1 MKTET
6 PKLFVEINNSNF
18 IYYVIK
24 YDENENLK
32 IVYKLD
38 IPLIGIENK
47 KITDYE
53 NFFRVMKENIYLIEK
68 SINHTF
74 TESILIIENFDT
86 SFLSLSGFKKLN
98 GSQIFREN
106 ITYIINLLKS
116 YVDENESKKTI
127 LHIFNSKFLL
137 DNKSTD
143 NLPIGLFGDFYSHE
157 LSFSL
162 INSND
167 LKNLKNIFEKCNL
180 KISKI
185 LLKSFIIGAYIS
197 SQNFSNGNFF
207 QIYISDTKS
216 KIILFENNSLKFAQ
230 EFNFGTNIII
240 QDICKI
246 TSLSKDIVREIL
258 NKIKFNEDI
267 SENEL
272 ISKDFFKNEIYK
284 KIKKKLIF
292 KIVFARINELIEI
305 MIFKNIN
312 FKYFNEIPRNI
323 FFEFENKSEYEC
335 FQNIYEKVLNNNKF
349 FKIKFMDSLSSESIL
364 NTANELVHFGW
375 KREAIP
381 ISQSKKSLIARLF
394 DWIFG

>member
-1 MKTET
+1 MKIET
-6 PKLFVEINNSNF
+6 PKLFVEINNFNF

-32 IVYKLD
+32 IVYKSD
-38 IPLIGIENK
+38 VPLIGIENK

-74 TESILIIENFDT
+74 NETVLILENFDT
-86 SFLSLSGFKKLN
+86 SFISLSGFKKLN
-98 GSQIFREN
+98 GSQILREN
-106 ITYIINLLKS
+106 VTYIINLLKS

-137 DNKSTD
+137 DNKSID

-167 LKNLKNIFEKCNL
+167 FKNLKNIFEKCNL

-185 LLKSFIIGAYIS
+185 LLKSFIKGAYIS

-207 QIYISDTKS
+207 QVHINDTQS
-216 KIILFENNSLKFAQ
+216 KIILFENNSLKFVQ

-240 QDICKI
+240 QDVCKI
-246 TSLSKDIVREIL
+246 TSLSKDIVRRVL
-258 NKIKFNEDI
+258 NEIKFNVDI
-267 SENEL
+267 PENEL
-272 ISKDFFKNEIYK
+272 ISEDFFKNEIYK
-284 KIKKKLIF
+284 KIKKKLIY
-292 KIVFARINELIEI
+292 KIVFARINELVEI

-312 FKYFNEIPRNI
+312 LKYFNEIPRNI
-323 FFEFENKSEYEC
+323 FFEFENKSKYEC
-335 FQNIYEKVLNNNKF
+335 FQNIYEKVFINNKI
-349 FKIKFMDSLSSESIL
+349 FKIKFLDSLPSENML

-394 DWIFG
+394 DRIFG